1 MRVWCV
7 IDHWDITAALH
18 SWERSYGLHMINQ
31 PILLPLLSW
40 KKEQRTYAK
49 YMLLFKMK
57 IGGWI
62 SAAKMLHYDLCS
74 QGICRD
80 S

>member
-1 MRVWCV
+1 
-7 IDHWDITAALH
+7 
-18 SWERSYGLHMINQ
+18 MINQ

-49 YMLLFKMK
+49 YRLLFKMK

-62 SAAKMLHYDLCS
+62 SAAKMLHYDLFS
-74 QGICRD
+74 KGICRVLNILTED
-80 S
+80 THTLFIIR